1 MTALSERKIEIV
13 KTLVETAPDTVVG
26 SLQAAL
32 ADTSPTSALGSVR
45 ELVETE
51 VKDRRLRNIVL
62 NPILPMFR
70 GITRGESALAFPYR
84 ALGLLWRAMKE
95 TAPHEVATAERVFTE
110 FSAEDMSSESFDQ
123 LCHFAAN
130 GLREKDHPLYA
141 ETAKACDE
149 GRAGGAE
156 SLAICLDVSH
166 VARKAVQ
173 RLPDW
178 LANSDANNTF
188 AARLAYKDSVAISD
202 EAGICFCEML
212 ASHMAQ
218 PYMILRIISAVMDRP
233 SERYLAESEMSV
245 FAFRVMDEID
255 ETLRKVMK
263 IDSNGGPDHAVEVGR
278 NVELVTLMVAEMETC
293 IEMQREAGWGLRVA
307 KQKRSLASI
316 VEGRFRECEKLVMQ
330 ALPSSQAR
338 LRRIRRNLPKLEPP
352 PNASYVNRAKTMLTF
367 IRDIRSSAN
376 YGGFAASR
384 SRAIEK
390 IAAYID
396 HYVEEVLDLVK
407 TGDAP
412 DEAVALAFLEIAADF
427 SFLIHGEKAAELVRR
442 RAISAAQYAEAT
454 AAAEA
459 GITLRNETWK
469 SDYNGND
476 N

>member
-51 VKDRRLRNIVL
+51 VKDRRLRNVVL
-62 NPILPMFR
+62 QPLLPLFR
-70 GITRGESALAFPYR
+70 TPVRGETALTFPYR
-84 ALGLLWRAMKE
+84 TLGLIWRAMKE
-95 TAPHEVATAERVFTE
+95 TAPHEVATAERIFTE
-110 FSAEDMSSESFDQ
+110 FAAEDMTAEAFDQ
-123 LCHFAAN
+123 LCGYAAH
-130 GLREKDHPLYA
+130 GLREKEHPLYI

-149 GRAGGAE
+149 AKTGGAE
-156 SLAICLDVSH
+156 QLAISLDVSP
-166 VARKAVQ
+166 VARKAIA

-188 AARLAYKDSVAISD
+188 AARLAYKDAVSVSD
-202 EAGICFCEML
+202 EAGIAFCEML
-212 ASHMAQ
+212 AAHMAQ

-233 SERYLAESEMSV
+233 NERYLAESEMSV
-245 FAFRVMDEID
+245 FAFRVMEEID

-263 IDSNGGPDHAVEVGR
+263 IDSTAGPDHAVEVGR

-316 VEGRFRECEKLVMQ
+316 VEGRFKETEKLVAQ
-330 ALPSSQAR
+330 ALPTQQAR

-352 PNASYVNRAKTMLTF
+352 PNEMYVKRAKTMLTF
-367 IRDIRSSAN
+367 LREIRTSAN

-390 IAAYID
+390 MSAYID

-412 DEAVALAFLEIAADF
+412 DEAVALAFLEVAADL

-442 RAISAAQYAEAT
+442 RALSAAQYAEAT

-459 GITLRNETWK
+459 GVTLRNETWK
-469 SDYNGND
+469 NDYDSGD
-476 N
+476 T